1 MIRFVTTV
9 SIFGSITFIAKTI
22 IDLKLVMQDIVQNQD
37 PKTESQIIK
46 LTNISSK
53 EKRNIMNRNELITQ
67 AILDK
72 LNTGTGIYSAEDIL
86 VAANIS
92 DQNLQKLLEQLEEN
106 VAESSY
112 VQYLLVSY

>member
-1 MIRFVTTV
+1 MY
-9 SIFGSITFIAKTI
+9 
-22 IDLKLVMQDIVQNQD
+22 
-37 PKTESQIIK
+37 
-46 LTNISSK
+46 
-53 EKRNIMNRNELITQ
+53 EKRNQLITQ